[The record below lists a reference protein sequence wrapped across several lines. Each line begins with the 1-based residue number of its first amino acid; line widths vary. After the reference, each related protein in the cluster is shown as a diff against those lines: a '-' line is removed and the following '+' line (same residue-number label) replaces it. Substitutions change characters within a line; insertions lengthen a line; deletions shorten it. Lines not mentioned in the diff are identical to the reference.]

1 MFTATPTEI
10 TDKSSLLFQI
20 LWKGNIAF
28 SVEGWKHFGWFLVK
42 KNGQQVSAL
51 FHYNKI
57 NDITISTMQNVI
69 NEIEYGKYDNKIKVC
84 SFKIPVSIFSFF
96 DSSIIVVKNSSYSEC
111 NYEEIV
117 L

>member
-1 MFTATPTEI
+1 MLQQDIYEI
-10 TDKSSLLFQI
+10 LYNALDFRSGTVQSKNEEVTDKSSLLFQI

-57 NDITISTMQNVI
+57 LLLFYI
-69 NEIEYGKYDNKIKVC
+69 
-84 SFKIPVSIFSFF
+84 
-96 DSSIIVVKNSSYSEC
+96 
-111 NYEEIV
+111 
-117 L
+117 